1 MEEGIKG
8 LDEFSQL
15 HPRINL
21 PCLPDLTSEE
31 FMKAFNSH
39 RLLLC
44 PTCLEWKND
53 TRFCVQ
59 LSCYLGGGGGG
70 QISVTASYN
79 IRWFDEQIH
88 SFIHS
93 WSQSQMWKGGQEL
106 RPEPNGRFAYDL
118 GALTTA
124 SPVHPTANLGAEVVH
139 GNCLLWV
146 QRSRLLYF
154 CLHQSLFRA
163 AQEDCDFGRGCS
175 LQRR

>member
-59 LSCYLGGGGGG
+59 LSCYLGGGGGSDIG
-70 QISVTASYN
+70 
-79 IRWFDEQIH
+79 H
-88 SFIHS
+88 S
-93 WSQSQMWKGGQEL
+93 
-106 RPEPNGRFAYDL
+106 
-118 GALTTA
+118 
-124 SPVHPTANLGAEVVH
+124 
-139 GNCLLWV
+139 LL
-146 QRSRLLYF
+146 QYKMI
-154 CLHQSLFRA
+154 
-163 AQEDCDFGRGCS
+163 
-175 LQRR
+175 